1 MRFLP
6 FLISLF
12 PWAVLAEDWPTYQHD
27 NRRSAVTSENL
38 TLPLVEGWRYQS
50 PTPPQMAWTGPAKWD
65 AYSGNDGLQS
75 MRNFDPAFYV
85 TAVGD
90 AVYFGSSV
98 DNAAHCLEA
107 ATGKSRWQHFTNSA
121 VRLPPTIGDDK
132 AWFGSDDGHVYCVQT
147 GTGELIWKSKP
158 SPDPRLI
165 PSNGKLISLWPVR
178 SGVLLK
184 NGIAYFGASLMPW
197 EPSYLCAVDA
207 GTGSQGDL
215 GRYVMKETG
224 VTLQG
229 ALLASEENLYAP
241 QGRSVP
247 LVYRLADGE
256 RLGGIAGS
264 GGVYLV
270 LTEDEQL
277 ISMPANQ
284 KEKSDT
290 VRIADGKKRQ
300 TLVSF
305 GGADRMIVSGQYA
318 YSHQGNR
325 LKVIDRFKVVALQAE
340 INTFA
345 AANDKRAKE
354 IKAKKDKDK
363 ARVAVLEEEVKVAKK
378 AMAEIEA
385 RKPSCELW
393 SKEHALPIGFMLAG
407 KHLFVGGHGNVTAFH
422 AETGEQLWSVDV
434 EGKAYGLA
442 AANGRL
448 FVSTDRGAIYCFK
461 SS

>member
-1 MRFLP
+1 MRTTLLL
-6 FLISLF
+6 LIAF
-12 PWAVLAEDWPTYQHD
+12 QWTGLAEDWPTYQHD
-27 NRRSAVTSENL
+27 NRRSAVTKEAL
-38 TLPLVEGWRYQS
+38 ALPLKESWRYES
-50 PTPPQMAWTGPAKWD
+50 PSPPQTAWTGPAKWD

-85 TAVGD
+85 TAVAD
-90 AVYFGSSV
+90 SVYFGSSV
-98 DNAAHCLEA
+98 DNSAHCLD
-107 ATGKSRWQHFTNSA
+107 ATNGESRWQHYTNSA
-121 VRLPPTIGDDK
+121 VRLPPTIGGDK

-147 GTGELIWKSKP
+147 SSGELVWKSKP

-178 SGVLLK
+178 SGVLLQ
-184 NGIAYFGASLMPW
+184 NGVAYFGASLMPW
-197 EPSYLCAVDA
+197 EPSFLCAVDA

-215 GRYVMKETG
+215 GRFVMKETG
-224 VTLQG
+224 ITLQG
-229 ALLASEENLYAP
+229 ALLASKENLYAP

-247 LVYRLADGE
+247 LVYRIADGK

-264 GGVYLV
+264 GGVYCV

-290 VRIADGKKRQ
+290 VRIADGKNRE

-305 GGADRMIVSGQYA
+305 GGADRMIVSGPYA

-325 LKVIDRFKVVALQAE
+325 LKVIDRFKIVALQAE
-340 INTFA
+340 INVLA
-345 AANDKRAKE
+345 DANDKRSKAMD
-354 IKAKKDKDK
+354 KAKKAKDK
-363 ARVAVLEEEVKVAKK
+363 ARMAELKEEITVAKK
-378 AMAEIEA
+378 AIAEIEA

-393 SKEHALPIGFMLAG
+393 SKEYSIPIGFMLANE
-407 KHLFVGGHGNVTAFH
+407 HLFVGGQDSVATFH
-422 AETGEQLWSVDV
+422 AKTGEKLWEAKVD
-434 EGKAYGLA
+434 GKAYGLA

-448 FVSTDRGAIYCFK
+448 FISTDTGAIYCFQ
-461 SS
+461 